1 MKIIEKV
8 YTNPFIFDTIC
19 NVTAERQK
27 EAYDLARR
35 SDVMI
40 VIGSRGSSNT
50 VKLYEICSSVC
61 DRTYLIED
69 ASGLSD
75 IVIPYKKET

>member
-1 MKIIEKV
+1 
-8 YTNPFIFDTIC
+8 
-19 NVTAERQK
+19 
-27 EAYDLARR
+27 
-35 SDVMI
+35 MI

-75 IVIPYKKET
+75 IVIPYNKTVSITAGASTPYSVIREVERNMSEHH